1 MQNISLARLTHKN
14 NYENN
19 WRQTTIANSFSFHPL
34 EVINQNLQWTA
45 DSQQRIVWI
54 LLQPWLTGAAAH
66 RRRVCGASRSWLRL
80 VLSTA
85 TPCPGEENIWVYT
98 IRHLLSHWNFT
109 HRAHMWHSKS
119 LARLSVSPLAQ
130 SRQRSTAPTTDF
142 FMLTEYFYVNI
153 AQSPF

>member
-19 WRQTTIANSFSFHPL
+19 WRQTTTANSFSFHPL

-66 RRRVCGASRSWLRL
+66 R
-80 VLSTA
+80 
-85 TPCPGEENIWVYT
+85 
-98 IRHLLSHWNFT
+98 
-109 HRAHMWHSKS
+109 HSVWGLTQLIETCVINCHS
-119 LARLSVSPLAQ
+119 LPWGREYLGLHNQTFAQ
-130 SRQRSTAPTTDF
+130 SLKFHAQSPHVTLKIISMTFCVSISTEQAAKHSSSNRF
-142 FMLTEYFYVNI
+142 FMLTKYFHVNI